1 MDAAVSY
8 LFVPGNRPERF
19 SKALSS
25 GADVVIIDLEDA
37 VPEQEKSYARDET
50 RHWLEWHATQGSGA
64 LESGRII
71 VRINAV
77 TSAGIE
83 DDLDMLRNAPP
94 VGIMLAKAESGM
106 QIDRLMAE
114 TALGDSRPRF
124 IIPLVESAQGLTNIH
139 EIARASRVQ
148 RIAFGTHD
156 YIADLGLS
164 GDKRGLLMPASQIAI
179 ASRAAGIASPIGG
192 VTTDIGSTERFR
204 EDVDFDLACGFRAK
218 LCIHPAQVGM
228 LHAALAPTEEE
239 RLWAQRVMA
248 ASSIEGGAVR
258 VDGAMV
264 DRPVILKAQAI
275 LARAAKATTE
285 H

>member
-1 MDAAVSY
+1 MTFPVSY

-19 SKALSS
+19 DKALSS

-37 VPEQEKSYARDET
+37 VPETDKPGARDET
-50 RHWLEWHATQGSGA
+50 RHWLDWHSEQGSVM

-77 TSAGIE
+77 GSVHA
-83 DDLDMLRNAPP
+83 DNDLALLRHAPP
-94 VGIMLAKAESGM
+94 VGVMLAKAESAM
-106 QIDRLMAE
+106 QIDQIRSGVDPGRQKLPFMIPLVE
-114 TALGDSRPRF
+114 TALGV
-124 IIPLVESAQGLTNIH
+124 LNIR
-139 EIARASRVQ
+139 EIASAPIVQ

-192 VTTDIGSTERFR
+192 VTTDIASTERFT
-204 EDVDFDLACGFRAK
+204 EDVAFDSACGFGAK

-228 LHAALAPTEEE
+228 LHAAMAPDEAQLQWAHRVLAAVP
-239 RLWAQRVMA
+239 A
-248 ASSIEGGAVR
+248 EGGAVR

-264 DRPVILKAQAI
+264 DRPVILRAQAI
-275 LARAAKATTE
+275 LARAAKTAI
-285 H
+285 